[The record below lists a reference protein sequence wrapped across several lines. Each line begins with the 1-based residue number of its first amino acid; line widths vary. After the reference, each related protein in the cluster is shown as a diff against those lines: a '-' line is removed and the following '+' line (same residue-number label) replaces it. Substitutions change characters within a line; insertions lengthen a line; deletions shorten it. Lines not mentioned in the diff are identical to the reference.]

1 MRIRMLAERTGPRWD
16 GQAWPP
22 VGGEIDVPDDEGMGL
37 CAQGIAVPVAVSK
50 AEVPEK
56 PDPAVEMRASVQA
69 VAVAGVGAAEA
80 PEPGAAPEPDMRMA
94 SEPQAAEPLA
104 KPIAHAPKAE
114 WVDFAASHG
123 FDRSVA
129 ESMTKADLI
138 ARFRDQSGAPADTG
152 NGDVT

>member
-50 AEVPEK
+50 AEVPERPEPAIEVRVTAPGK
-56 PDPAVEMRASVQA
+56 PLQ
-69 VAVAGVGAAEA
+69 GAAETSGATTETSA
-80 PEPGAAPEPDMRMA
+80 PVTETPDV
-94 SEPQAAEPLA
+94 PP
-104 KPIAHAPKAE
+104 KPVAHAPKAE
-114 WVDFAASHG
+114 WVDFAAGHG